1 MKQSGGCKLIG
12 DNSYGSSGKPE
23 PTELGNGVTVFLPSS
38 KVMQPDGTFFEA
50 EGIKPDIFVEINR
63 AEMANRDQVLEAAL
77 KFLREQ

>member
-1 MKQSGGCKLIG
+1 
-12 DNSYGSSGKPE
+12 
-23 PTELGNGVTVFLPSS
+23 
-38 KVMQPDGTFFEA
+38 MQPDGTFFEA